1 VPSGQGERE
10 RRRPPGVAASYIV
23 TPVARVI
30 TLPSRTP
37 AVSGTFYPALPGRLR
52 SDVRGFLARGAASP
66 RRALGILVPHGGYM
80 YSGATAGAAFAAVEV
95 PETCIVLAP
104 NHTGRGRARH
114 GGSLLVDTAYRT
126 PLGDIEP
133 NAELGAAL
141 QERAH
146 PLLIEDPL
154 AHAEEHG
161 VEVLLPFLQMR
172 NQAVRVVP
180 LVLGW
185 ADWERT
191 RRLAHAIHDVIGG
204 RTDVLLVAS
213 SDMNHYESAAAS
225 ADKDAIALERIVALD
240 GEGLLEVT
248 QSRHISMCGRVP
260 VACALEVARRG
271 GHTRAEVV
279 GYSHSGVVN
288 GNHDRVVGYAAALI
302 GT

>member
-1 VPSGQGERE
+1 M
-10 RRRPPGVAASYIV
+10 IV
-23 TPVARVI
+23 
-30 TLPSRTP
+30 LPSRTP

-52 SDVRGFLARGAASP
+52 ADVRGFLDQGASP
-66 RRALGILVPHGGYM
+66 PKRAVGILVPHGGYM

-95 PETCIVLAP
+95 PATCIILAP

-126 PLGDIEP
+126 PLGNVEP
-133 NAELGAAL
+133 DVELGTEL
-141 QERAH
+141 MRRAH

-172 NQAVRVVP
+172 NEAVRVVP

-185 ADWERT
+185 DDWERT
-191 RRLAHAIHDVIGG
+191 RRLAHVIHDLIAG
-204 RTDVLLVAS
+204 RDDVLLVAS
-213 SDMNHYESAAAS
+213 SDMNHYEPAAAS
-225 ADKDAIALERIVALD
+225 TDKDAVALERIVALD

-248 QSRHISMCGRVP
+248 RSRHISMCGRVP
-260 VACALEVARRG
+260 VACALEVARQAG
-271 GHTRAEVV
+271 LARAEVV
-279 GYSHSGVVN
+279 GYSHSGLIN

>member
-1 VPSGQGERE
+1 M
-10 RRRPPGVAASYIV
+10 IV
-23 TPVARVI
+23 
-30 TLPSRTP
+30 LPSRTP

-52 SDVRGFLARGAASP
+52 ADVRGFLEQGATSP

-95 PETCIVLAP
+95 PATCIILAP
-104 NHTGRGRARH
+104 NHTGRGRARQ

-126 PLGDIEP
+126 PLGNIEP
-133 NAELGAAL
+133 DAELGTEL
-141 QERAH
+141 MRRAH

-161 VEVLLPFLQMR
+161 VEVVLPFLQMR
-172 NQAVRVVP
+172 NETVRVVP

-185 ADWERT
+185 DDWERT
-191 RRLAHAIHDVIGG
+191 RRLAEAIHQLIGE
-204 RTDVLLVAS
+204 RSDVLLVAS
-213 SDMNHYESAAAS
+213 SDMNHYEAAS
-225 ADKDAIALERIVALD
+225 ASTDKDAAALDRIVALD

-248 QSRHISMCGRVP
+248 RSRHISMCGRVP
-260 VACALEVARRG
+260 VACALEVARLAG
-271 GHTRAEVV
+271 LTRAEVV
-279 GYSHSGVVN
+279 GYSHSGLIN

>member
-1 VPSGQGERE
+1 M
-10 RRRPPGVAASYIV
+10 IV
-23 TPVARVI
+23 
-30 TLPSRTP
+30 LPSRTP

-52 SDVRGFLARGAASP
+52 ADVRGFLDTGASSP
-66 RRALGILVPHGGYM
+66 KRAVGILVPHGGYM

-95 PETCIVLAP
+95 PATCIILAP
-104 NHTGRGRARH
+104 NHTGRGRARQ

-126 PLGDIEP
+126 PLGSVEP
-133 NAELGAAL
+133 DAELGAEL
-141 QERAH
+141 MRRAH

-172 NQAVRVVP
+172 NEAVRVVP

-185 ADWERT
+185 DDWERT
-191 RRLAHAIHDVIGG
+191 RRLADAIYDLISG
-204 RTDVLLVAS
+204 RDDVLLVAS
-213 SDMNHYESAAAS
+213 SDMNHYEPAAAS
-225 ADKDAIALERIVALD
+225 TDKDAVALERIVALD

-248 QSRHISMCGRVP
+248 RSRHISMCGRVP
-260 VACALEVARRG
+260 VACALEVARQAG
-271 GHTRAEVV
+271 LTRAEVV
-279 GYSHSGVVN
+279 GYSHSGLIN

>member
-1 VPSGQGERE
+1 
-10 RRRPPGVAASYIV
+10 
-23 TPVARVI
+23 VI
-30 TLPSRTP
+30 ALPSRTP

-52 SDVRGFLARGAASP
+52 ADIRGFLDMGTATP

-95 PETCIVLAP
+95 PATCIVIAP

-114 GGSLLVDTAYRT
+114 GGSLLLDTIYRT

-133 NAELGAAL
+133 DAELGAQL
-141 QERAH
+141 QQRAH

-172 NQAVRVVP
+172 NDKVRVVP
-180 LVLGW
+180 LVVGW
-185 ADWERT
+185 DDWERT
-191 RRLAHAIHDVIGG
+191 RRLARAIHDVIGE
-204 RTDVLLVAS
+204 REDVLLVAS
-213 SDMNHYESAAAS
+213 SDMNHYESASAS
-225 ADKDAIALERIVALD
+225 TDKDATALERIVTLD
-240 GEGLLEVT
+240 GEGLLDITRE
-248 QSRHISMCGRVP
+248 RHISMCGRVP
-260 VACALEVARRG
+260 VACALEVARLSG
-271 GHTRAEVV
+271 LTRAEVV
-279 GYSHSGVVN
+279 GYSHSGLIN

>member
-1 VPSGQGERE
+1 VD
-10 RRRPPGVAASYIV
+10 VVIV
-23 TPVARVI
+23 
-30 TLPSRTP
+30 LPSRTP

-52 SDVRGFLARGAASP
+52 ADVRGFLDQGASP
-66 RRALGILVPHGGYM
+66 PKRAVGILVPHGGYM
-80 YSGATAGAAFAAVEV
+80 YSGATAGAAFAAVEI
-95 PETCIVLAP
+95 PATCIILAP

-126 PLGDIEP
+126 PLGNVEP
-133 NAELGAAL
+133 DVELGTEL
-141 QERAH
+141 MRRAH

-172 NQAVRVVP
+172 NEAVRVVP

-185 ADWERT
+185 DDWERT
-191 RRLAHAIHDVIGG
+191 RRLAHVIHDLIAG
-204 RTDVLLVAS
+204 RDDILLVAS
-213 SDMNHYESAAAS
+213 SDMNHYEPAAAS
-225 ADKDAIALERIVALD
+225 TDKDAVALERIVALD

-248 QSRHISMCGRVP
+248 RSRHISMCGRVP
-260 VACALEVARRG
+260 VACALEVARQAG
-271 GHTRAEVV
+271 LARAEVV
-279 GYSHSGVVN
+279 GYSHSGLIN

>member
-1 VPSGQGERE
+1 V
-10 RRRPPGVAASYIV
+10 
-23 TPVARVI
+23 
-30 TLPSRTP
+30 
-37 AVSGTFYPALPGRLR
+37 
-52 SDVRGFLARGAASP
+52 
-66 RRALGILVPHGGYM
+66 LVPHGGYT

-95 PETCIVLAP
+95 PATCMVLTP

-126 PLGDIEP
+126 PLGNVEP
-133 NAELGAAL
+133 DSELGASL
-141 QERAH
+141 LERAH

-161 VEVLLPFLQMR
+161 VEVILPFLQMR

-185 ADWERT
+185 DDWDRT
-191 RRLAHAIHDVIGG
+191 QHLAQAIHDLIAN

-213 SDMNHYESAAAS
+213 SDMNHYEPAAS
-225 ADKDAIALERIVALD
+225 SKDKDALALERIVALD

-248 QSRHISMCGRVP
+248 RSRHISMCGRVP
-260 VACALEVARRG
+260 VACALEVARMAG
-271 GHTRAEVV
+271 LQRAEVV
-279 GYSHSGVVN
+279 AYSHSGVVT